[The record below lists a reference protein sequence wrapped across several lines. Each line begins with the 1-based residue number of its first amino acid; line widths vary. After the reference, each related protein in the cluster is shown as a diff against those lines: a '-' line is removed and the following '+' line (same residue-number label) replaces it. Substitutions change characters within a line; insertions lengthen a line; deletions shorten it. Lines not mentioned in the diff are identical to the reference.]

1 MDNFNI
7 ISVDISELNPEDFG
21 KALIDNG
28 VDSLKREDIDKIMV
42 LFRENHTK
50 IFLDKITHKVVGYIN
65 SSSGSVEFTKGFME
79 NLKWMPTIKPEP
91 VIIYNMDVILE
102 KIKSQGM
109 DSLYDKERQFL
120 KSQSKKM

>member
-50 IFLDKITHKVVGYIN
+50 IF
-65 SSSGSVEFTKGFME
+65 S
-79 NLKWMPTIKPEP
+79 
-91 VIIYNMDVILE
+91 
-102 KIKSQGM
+102 
-109 DSLYDKERQFL
+109 
-120 KSQSKKM
+120 

>member
-1 MDNFNI
+1 
-7 ISVDISELNPEDFG
+7 
-21 KALIDNG
+21 
-28 VDSLKREDIDKIMV
+28 
-42 LFRENHTK
+42 
-50 IFLDKITHKVVGYIN
+50 
-65 SSSGSVEFTKGFME
+65 
-79 NLKWMPTIKPEP
+79 MPTIKPEP